1 MSKQLSGV
9 PEVSKNPLPGKQG
22 WIAWNDLGSVSF
34 NKNTKKKLAK
44 RGVFLHQKNFVELTI
59 KLYYGF
65 ISQLWYDMAPSSG
78 RFDVLCMSIVHAGG
92 LF

>member
-34 NKNTKKKLAK
+34 NKNTKKKWQKEDFFAP
-44 RGVFLHQKNFVELTI
+44 KNFVELTI